1 MNRYGIYYPK
11 NTLRDWDNL
20 KGIKKVRDEIMER
33 KAIAEE
39 IVINRIHRYGTIGGV
54 RL

>member
-20 KGIKKVRDEIMER
+20 KGIKKVRDEIKER

-39 IVINRIHRYGTIGGV
+39 VVVNRIHRYGTIGGV